1 MVGPPSIWTYCS
13 SALGCRALVLPA
25 IYRRNARTRRSRC
38 WRRGTRLGVLGSCS
52 DVPASAP
59 TLTCSP
65 WAAPSARGPGRRRS
79 PTARRSWATF
89 ATQRGSMAS
98 SARSAFATVL
108 PGRVVDGAGAV
119 DGRGGTDR
127 HWRATA
133 LNLRLPDVVYRLLP
147 VRRGVRREVPGH
159 GALPGP
165 HRAPAALAG
174 GPRLRRQAGRRHRQ
188 RGDGG
193 DAGARDGPARG
204 ARDDAAAIA
213 KLCAVAPG
221 PGPGCRPARRVL
233 PAKVAYWL
241 IRWKNVLLAMIIF
254 QISRRQPQRM
264 KALIRRGLKKR
275 LPEGYDIDNHFS
287 PRNSPWDQ
295 RLCLVPDGDLFA
307 AIRRGRA
314 SIMTGDIDTF
324 TETGVALSS
333 GTELS
338 ADVIVTATGL
348 NMLALGGMEIVVD
361 GCQVDL
367 GKTVSYQGVMFSG
380 IPNLAAVTGYT
391 NASWT
396 LKCEL
401 ICTYVC
407 RLLQHM
413 DAHGYRQ
420 VRPWWPQPEL
430 PTRPF
435 IDLAAGYV
443 RRSVNDFPRQGPT
456 APWRI
461 TRTTYATFGCSSTAA
476 SPTTHCISPVLVR
489 ARRSALPRE
498 CNHRPGRRRLSG
510 GVEDSQAGQRLG
522 GVA

>member
-1 MVGPPSIWTYCS
+1 
-13 SALGCRALVLPA
+13 
-25 IYRRNARTRRSRC
+25 
-38 WRRGTRLGVLGSCS
+38 
-52 DVPASAP
+52 
-59 TLTCSP
+59 
-65 WAAPSARGPGRRRS
+65 
-79 PTARRSWATF
+79 
-89 ATQRGSMAS
+89 
-98 SARSAFATVL
+98 
-108 PGRVVDGAGAV
+108 
-119 DGRGGTDR
+119 
-127 HWRATA
+127 
-133 LNLRLPDVVYRLLP
+133 
-147 VRRGVRREVPGH
+147 
-159 GALPGP
+159 
-165 HRAPAALAG
+165 
-174 GPRLRRQAGRRHRQ
+174 
-188 RGDGG
+188 
-193 DAGARDGPARG
+193 
-204 ARDDAAAIA
+204 
-213 KLCAVAPG
+213 
-221 PGPGCRPARRVL
+221 
-233 PAKVAYWL
+233 
-241 IRWKNVLLAMIIF
+241 
-254 QISRRQPQRM
+254 
-264 KALIRRGLKKR
+264 
-275 LPEGYDIDNHFS
+275 
-287 PRNSPWDQ
+287 
-295 RLCLVPDGDLFA
+295 
-307 AIRRGRA
+307 
-314 SIMTGDIDTF
+314 MTGDIDTF

-461 TRTTYATFGCSSTAA
+461 YQ
-476 SPTTHCISPVLVR
+476 
-489 ARRSALPRE
+489 
-498 CNHRPGRRRLSG
+498 N
-510 GVEDSQAGQRLG
+510 
-522 GVA
+522 

>member
-38 WRRGTRLGVLGSCS
+38 WRRGTRLGVLGTCS

-59 TLTCSP
+59 TRTCSP

-213 KLCAVAPG
+213 KLCAVAAG
-221 PGPGCRPARRVL
+221 PGPGCRLAAPGAAGEGRVLAHPLEERPARHAHL
-233 PAKVAYWL
+233 PD
-241 IRWKNVLLAMIIF
+241 
-254 QISRRQPQRM
+254 QPSAATADEGADPQ
-264 KALIRRGLKKR
+264 GVEEG
-275 LPEGYDIDNHFS
+275 LPEGYDIDTHFS
-287 PRNSPWDQ
+287 PRYNPWDQ
-295 RLCLVPDGDLFA
+295 RLCLVPGVVA
-307 AIRRGRA
+307 RA
-314 SIMTGDIDTF
+314 
-324 TETGVALSS
+324 EVGV
-333 GTELS
+333 
-338 ADVIVTATGL
+338 DVI
-348 NMLALGGMEIVVD
+348 ALRQPFFNPLRISAFIRC
-361 GCQVDL
+361 GCRRL
-367 GKTVSYQGVMFSG
+367 IWKMSM
-380 IPNLAAVTGYT
+380 
-391 NASWT
+391 AS
-396 LKCEL
+396 
-401 ICTYVC
+401 
-407 RLLQHM
+407 
-413 DAHGYRQ
+413 
-420 VRPWWPQPEL
+420 
-430 PTRPF
+430 
-435 IDLAAGYV
+435 
-443 RRSVNDFPRQGPT
+443 
-456 APWRI
+456 
-461 TRTTYATFGCSSTAA
+461 RTFFQRMSQYATFAGST
-476 SPTTHCISPVLVR
+476 
-489 ARRSALPRE
+489 RRSRSATGSRA
-498 CNHRPGRRRLSG
+498 GS
-510 GVEDSQAGQRLG
+510 DST
-522 GVA
+522 

>member
-1 MVGPPSIWTYCS
+1 
-13 SALGCRALVLPA
+13 
-25 IYRRNARTRRSRC
+25 
-38 WRRGTRLGVLGSCS
+38 
-52 DVPASAP
+52 
-59 TLTCSP
+59 
-65 WAAPSARGPGRRRS
+65 
-79 PTARRSWATF
+79 
-89 ATQRGSMAS
+89 
-98 SARSAFATVL
+98 
-108 PGRVVDGAGAV
+108 VVDGAGAV

-133 LNLRLPDVVYRLLP
+133 LNLRLPDVDVVYQLLP
-147 VRRGVRREVPGH
+147 DDEGYAAKFPGMERFPGRIVHPQHWPEDLDYAGKQVVVIGSGATAVTLVP
-159 GALPGP
+159 AMAQ
-165 HRAPAALAG
+165 RAALVTM
-174 GPRLRRQAGRRHRQ
+174 LQ
-188 RGDGG
+188 RSPSYVLSLP
-193 DAGARDGPARG
+193 ARDP
-204 ARDDAAAIA
+204 
-213 KLCAVAPG
+213 VAD
-221 PGPGCRPARRVL
+221 RLRRVL

-241 IRWKNVLLAMIIF
+241 IRWKNVLLAMLIF

-264 KALIRRGLKKR
+264 KALIRKGLKKR
-275 LPEGYDIDNHFS
+275 LPEGYDTDTHFS
-287 PRNSPWDQ
+287 PRYNPWDQ

-314 SIMTGDIDTF
+314 SIATGDIDTS

-333 GTELS
+333 GTALS

-361 GCQVDL
+361 GCRVDL

-413 DAHGYRQ
+413 DSHGYRQ
-420 VRPWWPQPEL
+420 VRPRWPQPEL

-435 IDLAAGYV
+435 VDLAAGYV

-461 TRTTYATFGCSSTAA
+461 YQNCLRDVWLFKYSSSITDDALQFSGARAGVPQRPTEQAYASGRTLGTVIALAAKTHADMLPLQEQPGDELDVRRRSASGNVPVTLRLTSAQRQLLDDLAAGYHVTRSAVVVAALTAA
-476 SPTTHCISPVLVR
+476 STGDLR
-489 ARRSALPRE
+489 
-498 CNHRPGRRRLSG
+498 
-510 GVEDSQAGQRLG
+510 
-522 GVA
+522 